1 MCSWRFTGREIT
13 HVMQW
18 AAVTTHFEETRVPAH
33 PPGDDHHHDYV
44 DDDGDDDNGHD
55 YDDDD

>member
-33 PPGDDHHHDYV
+33 PPGDDDDHHDYV
-44 DDDGDDDNGHD
+44 DDDGDDD
-55 YDDDD
+55 DDDGDD

>member
-1 MCSWRFTGREIT
+1 
-13 HVMQW
+13 MQW

-33 PPGDDHHHDYV
+33 PPGDDGYHHDYV

-55 YDDDD
+55 YDDDDDD